1 MAYALF
7 RVVSAAEAE
16 LYDLRRAL
24 SRARGSLEERECAL
38 DARRIHLHNFEARY
52 IRQVGVLYRQLDE
65 WEERIAELKVA
76 QESAE
81 ETARLLLEAE
91 LRRLAA
97 GQPEPE
103 LAPEPEELSAEQQAE
118 ELAQRRALKQLFR
131 ELARLIHPDHAY
143 DAADERRR
151 TRLMA
156 QANDAYRR
164 EDAATLRRLLHGYD
178 AQPAPTSRDQLAVDL
193 ERAWAQLR
201 LVEADIALVDEAL
214 AELQGSEMSQLEQ
227 AVLAAAGDGRDLL
240 AEMAAR
246 VKGRIGMAMRT
257 YDLDLSR
264 IKRPNRG
271 LGVESVLSA
280 ASPLRFPRR

>member
-1 MAYALF
+1 MPHALF
-7 RVVSAAEAE
+7 RLITPAEAE
-16 LYDLRRAL
+16 LHDLRRAL
-24 SRARGSLEERECAL
+24 TRARLHLDERECAL
-38 DARRIHLHNFEARY
+38 DARRTHLHNFEARY

-76 QESAE
+76 HESPE

-91 LRRLAA
+91 LRKLA
-97 GQPEPE
+97 G
-103 LAPEPEELSAEQQAE
+103 PEPEEEPEPEPLTADEQAAH
-118 ELAQRRALKQLFR
+118 LALKQLFR

-164 EDAATLRRLLHGYD
+164 DDPATLRRLLHGYD
-178 AQPAPTSRDQLAVDL
+178 PLHPPTNREQLAAELTRVTQ
-193 ERAWAQLR
+193 QLHQVHSDIT
-201 LVEADIALVDEAL
+201 LVEQTL
-214 AELQGSEMSQLEQ
+214 AELQASEMSQLEQ
-227 AVLAAAGDGRDLL
+227 AVILAAQEGRDLL

-246 VKGRIGMAMRT
+246 VKGRLGIAMRT

-271 LGVESVLSA
+271 ITVEEAIAIELRPRFGRK
-280 ASPLRFPRR
+280 SPTR